1 MNLHSLQNNSNL
13 KKVIEKIRNL
23 FYILGKS
30 ETLNTEN
37 GNFVTSIIYYHPSS
51 NELTKKNYVLKA
63 CSIKLITSCLLIEIH
78 LKLVNSLFQLK

>member
-1 MNLHSLQNNSNL
+1 MHSLQNNSNL
-13 KKVIEKIRNL
+13 KKVIEKFRNL

-51 NELTKKNYVLKA
+51 NELTKKKNYALKA
-63 CSIKLITSCLLIEIH
+63 CSIKLITSCLVIEIH
-78 LKLVNSLFQLK
+78 FKLVNSLFQLK